1 MSPSEYDTSNITVL
15 TMPEAIRKRP
25 RMYIGSLDMKG
36 KKYLILQTIDSYI
49 IKEDSFVSFIITLKQ
64 GDFIEICFDEYGA
77 DVDFETAFNNVYWFD
92 ALKSLNQF
100 LEIRTAKGI
109 QIFERGNLLS
119 EDPNPI
125 YVKKNTILFKLDNE
139 IFDNISI
146 FYEALFQPL
155 KERAILNNN
164 LSILYKDEREPQLK
178 QNYFY
183 YEEGV
188 KSYMPEFELNGFSEQ
203 GQTFY
208 FDETREEIS
217 YEFGFFWDGYLQD
230 NILISFVNNDK
241 LRHHGSLTDGIIG
254 GILATAKKLVDY
266 HLESSE
272 HFNEGDKFS
281 FSKKQVVH
289 GLRLFASVK
298 MKSPHFGGSTK
309 EKLNEHIVYVDA
321 KKMVFERLYA
331 HFTTPEAAKPDGY
344 WSELDGFLSRFRK
357 Y

>member
-1 MSPSEYDTSNITVL
+1 MSPSDYDTSNINVL

-25 RMYIGSLDMKG
+25 AMYIGSLDMKG
-36 KKYLILQTIDSYI
+36 KKYFILQTIDSYK
-49 IKEDSFVSFIITLKQ
+49 IKADSFVSFIITLKQ
-64 GDFIEICFDEYGA
+64 DNFIEICFDEYGS
-77 DVDFETAFNNVYWFD
+77 DVDFETTFQDHYWLD

-109 QIFERGNLLS
+109 QIFERGVLIS
-119 EDPNPI
+119 TDPNPI
-125 YVKKNTILFKLDNE
+125 YIKKNTLLFKLDNE
-139 IFDNISI
+139 IFEDISL

-155 KERAILNNN
+155 KERAILNKN
-164 LSILYKDEREPQLK
+164 LSITYKDEREQLLK

-208 FDETREEIS
+208 FDEKREEIN

-241 LRHHGSLTDGIIG
+241 LRHHGSLTDGIID
-254 GILATAKKLVDY
+254 GILAVAKKLVAEN
-266 HLESSE
+266 LELSAQ
-272 HFNEGDKFS
+272 HNKKAKFK
-281 FSKKQVVH
+281 FSKKKAICS
-289 GLRLFASVK
+289 LRLFASLK
-298 MKSPHFGGSTK
+298 MKFPHFGGSTK
-309 EKLNEHIVYVDA
+309 EKLDDHIVYLDA
-321 KKMVFERLYA
+321 KNMVFEKLYA
-331 HFTTPEAAKPDGY
+331 HFTTREAIKLKGNC
-344 WSELDGFLSRFRK
+344 SELDGFLSRFRK

>member
-1 MSPSEYDTSNITVL
+1 MSSSDYDTSNITVL

-25 RMYIGSLDMKG
+25 GMYIGSLDMKG

-49 IKEDSFVSFIITLKQ
+49 IKEDSFVSFNITLKQ
-64 GDFIEICFDEYGA
+64 DDFIEICFDEYGS
-77 DVDFETAFNNVYWFD
+77 DVDFEIVFHDFYWLD
-92 ALKSLNQF
+92 VLKSLNQF
-100 LEIRTAKGI
+100 LEIRTTEGI
-109 QIFERGNLLS
+109 QIFERGILIS
-119 EDPNPI
+119 TDPNPI

-155 KERAILNNN
+155 KERAILNKN
-164 LSILYKDEREPQLK
+164 LSILYKDEREQQLK

-241 LRHHGSLTDGIIG
+241 LRHHGSLTDGIID
-254 GILATAKKLVDY
+254 GILAAAKKLVAEN
-266 HLESSE
+266 LELSAQY
-272 HFNEGDKFS
+272 NKKDKFK
-281 FSKKQVVH
+281 FSKKQAIH

-298 MKSPHFGGSTK
+298 MKSPHFWGSTK
-309 EKLNEHIVYVDA
+309 EKLDEHIVYLDA
-321 KKMVFERLYA
+321 KNMVFDRLYA
-331 HFTTPEAAKPDGY
+331 HFTTREALKLKGN
-344 WSELDGFLSRFRK
+344 WSDLDGFLRRFRK